1 MRGLATAQRTD
12 GLERLT
18 ALEVPV
24 AHGLLDREHLLRKLD
39 RAVTRRVTVISAPA
53 GSGKTS
59 LLRAWADRSSNAARV
74 AFVSVD
80 RDEHEA
86 QRFWSRVLGAIRGAA
101 ASTDRQTQPAAAGVP
116 GDELVDA
123 VVSELGERAGPF
135 VLIIDDL
142 HELRSA
148 DAVAQLQRLLAV
160 LPRLTRRFSWR
171 TGGWRK
177 RLLSSR
183 WPSPTSKAPNQRA
196 ASASRLP
203 SPRCGWR

>member
-1 MRGLATAQRTD
+1 MRGSATAQRNE
-12 GLERLT
+12 GLGWPI
-18 ALEVPV
+18 APEVPV

-39 RAVTRRVTVISAPA
+39 RAVTRRATVISAPA

-59 LLRAWADRSSNAARV
+59 LLRAWADRSTNAARV

-86 QRFWSRVLGAIRGAA
+86 QRFWSRVLEAIRSPA

-116 GDELVDA
+116 SDELVDA
-123 VVSELGERAGPF
+123 VVSELAERPGPF

-148 DAVAQLQRLLAV
+148 DAVAQLQRLLVV
-160 LPRLTRRFSWR
+160 LP
-171 TGGWRK
+171 
-177 RLLSSR
+177 SSAHVVFVV
-183 WPSPTSKAPNQRA
+183 PPGSPDQA
-196 ASASRLP
+196 AQAQACRP
-203 SPRCGWR
+203 AR